1 MKNNSILGHLYLGLW
16 SLYWLQGTLF
26 PSGGYMSQG
35 ILAILLLVSIYYF
48 FISHFKYQLPPV
60 MKTMTLMVVLFMVYG
75 LFAIISGQTYYISE
89 NGLTVKAY
97 GYLKNVLISFLPV
110 YTVYVETRQGHLT
123 EKSMRIWTLIF
134 LAVAIIGFYRRQSDS
149 LAQLALAGSM
159 RDEVVNNSTYSVLA
173 LMVLIPLFKQ
183 RPFVQYVLFAACM
196 FFILIGLKRGAI
208 VCGSAAMLW
217 FLFNYRRGTKKGV
230 GVFLLTAAVVVAAL
244 YAVSYM
250 LETSAF
256 FNQRLEA
263 TLAGS
268 SGHRDEIYR
277 ILFNH
282 FIYETSIL
290 QFLFGNGA
298 NATLKIA
305 MNYAHNDWLEMA
317 IDQGLFMVIVYAVY
331 WFRMYKTIRR
341 SRGDDTVYLM
351 LSLFFVIYFI
361 KTFFSMSYSELP
373 TWASA
378 GLGFALANYSVE
390 NETNH

>member
-35 ILAILLLVSIYYF
+35 LLAILLLVSIYYF
-48 FISHFKYQLPPV
+48 VLSHVMYQLPPV

-75 LFAIISGQTYYISE
+75 LYAIASGQTFYISE
-89 NGLTVKAY
+89 SGLTVRAY
-97 GYLKNVLISFLPV
+97 GYLKNILISFLPV
-110 YTVYVETRQGHLT
+110 YAVYVETRQGHLT
-123 EKSMRIWTLIF
+123 EKSMRIWTFIF
-134 LAVAIIGFYRRQSDS
+134 LAVAISGFYRWQSDS
-149 LAQLALAGSM
+149 LARLALAGSK

-173 LMVLIPLFKQ
+173 LMVMIPLFKQ
-183 RPFVQYVLFAACM
+183 RPFAQYVLFAAC
-196 FFILIGLKRGAI
+196 ILFVIIGLKRGAI
-208 VCGSAAMLW
+208 VCGSAATLW
-217 FLFNYRRGTKKGV
+217 FLFNYKRGTKKGW
-230 GVFLLTAAVVVAAL
+230 GVFLLTAAVVVAAFF
-244 YAVSYM
+244 AVSYM
-250 LETSAF
+250 LENSAF

-268 SGHRDEIYR
+268 SSHRDEIYST
-277 ILFNH
+277 LFHH
-282 FIYETSIL
+282 FMNETSTL
-290 QFLFGNGA
+290 HFLFGNGA

-317 IDQGLFMVIVYAVY
+317 IDQGLFMVIVYAIY

-341 SRGDDTVYLM
+341 SRGNDTVYLM
-351 LSLFFVIYFI
+351 LSMFFVIYLI
-361 KTFFSMSYSELP
+361 KSFFSMSYSELP

-390 NETNH
+390 NEANR